1 MSVINKVL
9 KFVSPKMG
17 KSRHKSNY
25 TRKIRD
31 SGYSNYGAS
40 HTKKSLLG
48 WLFSGG
54 SHREDIQDNLATLRQ
69 RSRDLYMGGA
79 TLATGAIKTMRTN
92 VVGIGL
98 RPKPTVDRKL
108 LGLSDDEATEF
119 ERAAEREFKLWA
131 DTTACDLQRLDNFAE
146 LQQLVFINWL
156 LSGDVIVTLP
166 TTKRVN
172 MPYDLRINLIEAD
185 RLCNPNNNE
194 YLENICGGVETNE
207 KGEVIA
213 YHIAK
218 THPLAYDV
226 PKIQEWIRVPAYGA
240 KTGRPNVLH
249 IMCRE
254 RIGQVRGVPFL
265 APVIESLKQLGRYTD
280 AELMA
285 AVISGMY
292 TIFIEKD
299 GTGDGEPF
307 GAVIPEEQQV
317 DSTDDNSIEIGNG
330 IVVDLNPGE
339 KAHDTNP
346 GRPNT
351 AFDGFV
357 TSMCRQI
364 GTALEIPYEILLKHF
379 SSSYSASRGAL
390 LEFWKTVNMYRDWL
404 KNDFC
409 QPIYEEF
416 ICEAVAKGRLEA
428 PGFFS
433 DPLIKKA
440 YCGCE
445 WNGPTNGQLDPVKE
459 VTAASLRVKNG
470 FSNRSKETAE
480 LTGGD
485 YFKNIEKLKI
495 EEEKIKE
502 VIGNE

>member
-1 MSVINKVL
+1 MPV
-9 KFVSPKMG
+9 
-17 KSRHKSNY
+17 
-25 TRKIRD
+25 
-31 SGYSNYGAS
+31 
-40 HTKKSLLG
+40 
-48 WLFSGG
+48 
-54 SHREDIQDNLATLRQ
+54 
-69 RSRDLYMGGA
+69 
-79 TLATGAIKTMRTN
+79 
-92 VVGIGL
+92 
-98 RPKPTVDRKL
+98 
-108 LGLSDDEATEF
+108 
-119 ERAAEREFKLWA
+119 
-131 DTTACDLQRLDNFAE
+131 
-146 LQQLVFINWL
+146 
-156 LSGDVIVTLP
+156 
-166 TTKRVN
+166 TKRKNSV
-172 MPYDLRINLIEAD
+172 YDLRINLIEAD

-207 KGEVIA
+207 KGEVTA

-226 PKIQEWIRVPAYGA
+226 PKIQEWVRVPAYGA

-416 ICEAVAKGRLEA
+416 ICEAVAKGRLRA
-428 PGFFS
+428 SGFFS
-433 DPLIKKA
+433 DPLIRKA